1 MIADSADNVPCG
13 GAPEGGR
20 EGLPLSSFRWKCDSK
35 FDVDSAVDSTRSGLN
50 TVTALLAIPYS
61 SSVAGENA
69 RVQELSTESSGFSC
83 RGIGQIA
90 KANKLYCVLTHEDR
104 RWGQGADRVAPFAKW
119 THHAIIVGGDE
130 QSTCMKSG

>member
-1 MIADSADNVPCG
+1 MYLVG
-13 GAPEGGR
+13 GER
-20 EGLPLSSFRWKCDSK
+20 LRSEGLALSSFRWKCDSK
-35 FDVDSAVDSTRSGLN
+35 FGVDSAADSTRSGFN

-90 KANKLYCVLTHEDR
+90 RANKLHSVLTHERR
-104 RWGQGADRVAPFAKW
+104 RWGQGADRVAPSPNGR
-119 THHAIIVGGDE
+119 T
-130 QSTCMKSG
+130 SR